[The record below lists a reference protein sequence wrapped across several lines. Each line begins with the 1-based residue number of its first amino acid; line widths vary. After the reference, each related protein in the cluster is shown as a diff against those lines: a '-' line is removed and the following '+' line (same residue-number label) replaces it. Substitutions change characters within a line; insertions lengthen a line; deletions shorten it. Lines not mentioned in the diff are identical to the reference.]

1 MATQTTKP
9 EVPSAA
15 PALGPEREVV
25 WPARFRKKTQNG
37 IDLVLVESKSIPK
50 FTAELFIRSGNSET
64 IAGLADMTATVARTG
79 TARRNTQKIDE
90 DLRRWGSDLSIASG
104 AETTAISFEGLVEF
118 AEPLLALVAELA
130 TQASFPNEEFE
141 RERAQKVEE
150 LSIART
156 TPDFLAGERIRK
168 VLFGAHPYANYE
180 PTEQQVRGYTRAAL
194 MDYYNARYK
203 PGNALLVAVGDFKPA
218 EMADR
223 IEKALGGWTG
233 EQPAKAPRPEPPKLH
248 GRRVCMVHLP
258 GAVQTQI
265 LIGNMAITRKHPDW
279 IRLLLANSIYGGA
292 FNSRLVMNIREQKGY
307 TYSPRSGV
315 SSLREYGFFQVH
327 AAVRNEVVAASMT
340 EIFYEMD
347 RMRSLPVDTKEL
359 ADAQAYMT
367 GVFSLGLGTQDGI
380 AAQLAN
386 AYLDELPED
395 YLETYRERVRALTA
409 EDVMTAA
416 RHYFNSANASIVVVG
431 DREAVGTQAA
441 LFGEVETMD
450 AQGNRI

>member
-1 MATQTTKP
+1 
-9 EVPSAA
+9 V
-15 PALGPEREVV
+15 L
-25 WPARFRKKTQNG
+25 WPARFRKRLQNG
-37 IDLVLVESKSIPK
+37 IEMVLVESHSIPK
-50 FTAELFIRSGNSET
+50 FTGELFIRSGNSDT
-64 IAGLADMTATVARTG
+64 IPGLADMTATVARTG
-79 TARRNTQKIDE
+79 TAKRNSQKIDE
-90 DLRRWGSDLSIASG
+90 DLRRWGSDLSMASG
-104 AETTAISFEGLVEF
+104 AETTAISFAGLAEY
-118 AEPLLALVAELA
+118 AEPLLGLVSELA
-130 TQASFPNEEFE
+130 TQASFPEEEFE

-180 PTEQQVRGYTRAAL
+180 PSEQQVREYTRASL
-194 MDYYNARYK
+194 VDYYTAKYK

-218 EMADR
+218 EMAAK

-233 EQPAKAPRPEPPKLH
+233 EPSARAPRPEPPKLH
-248 GRRVCMVHLP
+248 GRRVYLVHVP

-265 LIGNMAITRKHPDW
+265 LLGNMAITRKHPDW

-315 SSLREYGFFQVH
+315 TSLREYGFFQVH
-327 AAVRNEVVAASMT
+327 AAVRNEVVAASLT
-340 EIFYEMD
+340 EIFYEID

-359 ADAQAYMT
+359 ADAQAYMS
-367 GVFSLGLGTQDGI
+367 GVFSLGLGTQEGI
-380 AAQLAN
+380 VSQLAN

-395 YLETYRERVRALTA
+395 YLETYRDRVRALTA
-409 EDVMTAA
+409 EDVVTAA

-450 AQGNRI
+450 ALGNKI